1 MDYSF
6 VSDGEG
12 WMLGSVPCASGNDCP
27 GVVLHSVN
35 GGASWASVGASPFP
49 VQYPCARPCGN
60 HPFAGAVRFA
70 DPLHGYLFAD
80 ELAVTDDGG
89 HSWRD
94 SHLQVPLLAG
104 DSTSVLAVVL
114 NCPPG
119 GSNCIPDLERA
130 PVGGMFEP
138 TQFPGFAYGNL
149 GWFARQGTT
158 AWLLLGGSRANVLLR
173 TRDDGR
179 SWKGL
184 AVPCPASGG
193 AQLLASTGTAVLWT
207 VCGGNNPAGQR
218 LLTSSDAGTTW
229 TASPILPKPNPTQ
242 SVQAIAPTGP
252 SSGYLQADDQQIWAT
267 TDNGQHWNVSYQ
279 SPPGADNFP
288 YMLGVEDPAHA
299 HFLSLHAVHFTS
311 DGGHSWTAV
320 TFP

>member
-1 MDYSF
+1 MF
-6 VSDGEG
+6 LVRPRVVVAAAVIGAALVIAACG
-12 WMLGSVPCASGNDCP
+12 GSSGRAASGHPD
-27 GVVLHSVN
+27 
-35 GGASWASVGASPFP
+35 ASV
-49 VQYPCARPCGN
+49 ARGPS
-60 HPFAGAVRFA
+60 
-70 DPLHGYLFAD
+70 
-80 ELAVTDDGG
+80 LAT
-89 HSWRD
+89 
-94 SHLQVPLLAG
+94 
-104 DSTSVLAVVL
+104 
-114 NCPPG
+114 
-119 GSNCIPDLERA
+119 A
-130 PVGGMFEP
+130 PSG
-138 TQFPGFAYGNL
+138 
-149 GWFARQGTT
+149 
-158 AWLLLGGSRANVLLR
+158 
-173 TRDDGR
+173 
-179 SWKGL
+179 WKGL
-184 AVPCPASGG
+184 AVPCPANGG

-288 YMLGVEDPAHA
+288 YMLGVEDSAHA
-299 HFLSLHAVHFTS
+299 HFLSLHAVHSTS